1 MLGKTAKHLFY
12 VISAH
17 GRHAIIKIL
26 RNAQD
31 YINVAKT
38 PLYYISTA
46 NPSYAKCTPAGRHF
60 SIFA

>member
-26 RNAQD
+26 SVAKD
-31 YINVAKT
+31 DINVTKT